1 MDTTDSVQNR
11 YIVLRTNTCRVAV
24 CDEQSRI
31 VAQRAVDARGI
42 ASSLRI
48 ATGLHVASTHGVG
61 DHRAISKACT
71 RFAQTRRML
80 RLSVGSDS
88 RAMYDFAAVRPL

>member
-48 ATGLHVASTHGVG
+48 ATGLHVASTHG
-61 DHRAISKACT
+61 DHRAISNQSLYTLRTDTPNAPLK
-71 RFAQTRRML
+71 RR
-80 RLSVGSDS
+80 
-88 RAMYDFAAVRPL
+88 